1 MFVWT
6 CTSSFWQACSK
17 NACKSTEDL
26 LCSESE
32 NDSNAIFSEK
42 KFFPHFA
49 PPKIEKNLHPDT
61 QNAVVTTLPEVSRQT
76 SENIARTQETKKKW

>member
-42 KFFPHFA
+42 KFSLISLLQRL
-49 PPKIEKNLHPDT
+49 KKNLHPDT